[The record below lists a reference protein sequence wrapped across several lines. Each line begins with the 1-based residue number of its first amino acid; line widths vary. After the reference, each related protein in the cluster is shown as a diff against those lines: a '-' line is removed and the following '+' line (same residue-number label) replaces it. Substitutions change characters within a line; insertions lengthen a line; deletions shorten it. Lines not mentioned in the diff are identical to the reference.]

1 MQKLKQVL
9 LIWAI
14 VYVLITTLLY
24 GMGSWIANLPVY
36 GRTLL
41 LSAVMV
47 FAMNYVVMPALQKLK
62 KH

>member
-1 MQKLKQVL
+1 MEKLNQVL

-14 VYVLITTLLY
+14 VYVLITSLLY
-24 GMGSWIANLPVY
+24 GMGSWIADLPVY

-41 LSAVMV
+41 LSTVMV
-47 FAMNYVVMPALQKLK
+47 FAMNYVVIPTLQKFK